1 MPNRFPLIDQG
12 PRNPILQEYE
22 AARKARLS
30 DYTDK
35 YGQVINLKRGVKGA
49 STSSGPGG
57 NITVTGGG
65 GSGGGGGMTSWR
77 LRGDSGTTETVINT
91 DLVQVLGG
99 TGLTSV
105 SSSSDTV
112 TINLD
117 NTAVTPATYT
127 LATVTVD
134 QQGRITSASSGT
146 ASFTLAGDSGTQ
158 TIAPGNTLTVAG
170 GTGLTSAVTATDTV
184 TLNLDNTAVTPGSY
198 TSADITVDA
207 QGRITAAANGAG
219 GGGMTSFDV
228 AADGGS
234 GSPVTIGNADTLSI
248 ITQAN
253 SGVITEIPVTG
264 EVYIILEPENFD
276 FDGLTANDD
285 IDPEDDYF
293 PYWDDSASVNKKI
306 NPTELLWE
314 FPLRRMPFIYEEF
327 HNVPTTALT
336 TYWNSAGYLTVN
348 GASAAIIGVT
358 ATAAHPGV
366 AAIRTGTAT
375 TGRAALM
382 GSATG
387 VLFGGGEWHF
397 MEINLI
403 AVASD
408 ATDRYTVR
416 LGFGDNDAGEPTD
429 GIYFRYSDNLNG
441 GEWQAVTRA
450 GGSETATDTNVALD
464 TANYV
469 KFEIIVNAGATSV
482 DFLINGST
490 VATNTT
496 NIPSAATGTLPG
508 SIIKSAGSN
517 SRQVQIDCVG
527 YHHSLT
533 TRR

>member
-22 AARKARLS
+22 AARRARLS

-65 GSGGGGGMTSWR
+65 GGSGGGSGITSINGLTSPAQSLADVDDTNVTLNWTS
-77 LRGDSGTTETVINT
+77 SGSTHTLTAGWAGALGPT
-91 DLVQVLGG
+91 RGG
-99 TGLTSV
+99 TG
-105 SSSSDTV
+105 
-112 TINLD
+112 I
-117 NTAVTPATYT
+117 ATYT
-127 LATVTVD
+127 QGDILYSDAANSLAKLAKNTNATRYLSNTGTSNNPAWAQVNLANGVTGDLPVTNLN
-134 QQGRITSASSGT
+134 GGSGASSSTFWRGDGT
-146 ASFTLAGDSGTQ
+146 WASAGGGGSTTFDVAGDGGTPFTIADTDTLEILGEPGTGITTQ
-158 TIAPGNTLTVAG
+158 TIAAFQQIFIGLDLGDAIDALT
-170 GTGLTSAVTATDTV
+170 
-184 TLNLDNTAVTPGSY
+184 
-198 TSADITVDA
+198 
-207 QGRITAAANGAG
+207 
-219 GGGMTSFDV
+219 
-228 AADGGS
+228 
-234 GSPVTIGNADTLSI
+234 
-248 ITQAN
+248 
-253 SGVITEIPVTG
+253 
-264 EVYIILEPENFD
+264 PE
-276 FDGLTANDD
+276 DD
-285 IDPEDDYF
+285 IDPEDDYVPF
-293 PYWDDSASVNKKI
+293 WDDSAAEGRKI

-314 FPLRRMPFIYEEF
+314 FPLRRMPYVYEEF

-387 VLFGGGEWHF
+387 VLLGGGEWHF

-429 GIYFRYSDNLNG
+429 GVYFRYVDNVNSG
-441 GEWQAVTRA
+441 RWQCVTRA
-450 GGSETATDTNVALD
+450 GGVETGSATDSGVALD

-469 KFEIIVNAGATSV
+469 KFEIIINAGATSV
-482 DFLINGST
+482 DFLINGSV
-490 VATNTT
+490 VATNTA